1 VKVVKNTERE
11 YAKALRK
18 IARHAASIIDLY
30 ADGAVITNPTGMQAA
45 LIKYA
50 EELAPFANRAATKMI
65 SATQKSIDRAIKS
78 QSKTM
83 AAKLRE
89 VLQSQTGRVAIDL
102 HRAQVELI
110 KSLPIDAGTRAQNLA
125 MEAITGG
132 RRPAEIAA
140 EIARTGEVTQ
150 SRALL
155 IARTE
160 SSKASAV
167 LTEARAKSVGA
178 THYIW
183 RTAGD
188 GDVRESHA
196 EMDGEVVAYDNPPTL
211 DGMTGNAGEFPNCR
225 CFGEVILPD

>member
-1 VKVVKNTERE
+1 MKVVKNTERE

-18 IARHAASIIDLY
+18 IARHAASIVDLY
-30 ADGAVITNPTGMQAA
+30 ADGAVIANPTGMQAA

-50 EELAPFANRAATKMI
+50 EELAPFANRTASKMI
-65 SATQKSIDRAIKS
+65 AATQKSIDRAIKS

-83 AAKLRE
+83 SAKLRE

-102 HRAQVELI
+102 HRAQVDLI

-125 MEAITGG
+125 MEAVTGG

-178 THYIW
+178 THYI
-183 RTAGD
+183 
-188 GDVRESHA
+188 
-196 EMDGEVVAYDNPPTL
+196 
-211 DGMTGNAGEFPNCR
+211 
-225 CFGEVILPD
+225 

>member
-1 VKVVKNTERE
+1 MKVVKNTERE

-18 IARHAASIIDLY
+18 IARHAASIVDLY

-50 EELAPFANRAATKMI
+50 EELVPFANRAASKMI
-65 SATQKSIDRAIKS
+65 AATQKSIDRVIKS

-83 AAKLRE
+83 ATKMRE

-102 HRAQVELI
+102 HRAQVDLI

-125 MEAITGG
+125 MEAVTGG

-150 SRALL
+150 SRAML

-225 CFGEVILPD
+225 CYAEVILPD